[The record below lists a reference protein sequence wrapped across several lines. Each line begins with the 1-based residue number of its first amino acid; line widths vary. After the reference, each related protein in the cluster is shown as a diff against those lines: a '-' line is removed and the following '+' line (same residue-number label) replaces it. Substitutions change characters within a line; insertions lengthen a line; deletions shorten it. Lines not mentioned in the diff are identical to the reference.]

1 MRTGVLGQRD
11 VRLIGGA
18 VGLSALGDF
27 LLWVPL
33 TLHLHAMTGSGVA
46 VAALFV
52 ALWAPIVV
60 LAPVAGLLV
69 DRLEARALLLVASLA
84 QAALALALGSVAAI
98 LVLATLLGVGF
109 AVAQAAEFALLPQ
122 IAGAQ
127 KGRPGPGGRR
137 RSTRRSRRPG
147 SGPRASRARPRR
159 RNYQNRDAGGRQGTG
174 LLSDFLTGRDPVA
187 RQVLEEPMEQPAST
201 SSHMEP

>member
-1 MRTGVLGQRD
+1 MLGQRD

-33 TLHLHAMTGSGVA
+33 TLHLHAMTGSGIV

-69 DRLEARALLLVASLA
+69 DRLEARTLLLVASLI
-84 QAALALALGSVAAI
+84 QAALAGGGALVAATGGRVTLAVAGAIPVLAAVTGLALVRHPRLAASP
-98 LVLATLLGVGF
+98 AH
-109 AVAQAAEFALLPQ
+109 
-122 IAGAQ
+122 GA
-127 KGRPGPGGRR
+127 
-137 RSTRRSRRPG
+137 
-147 SGPRASRARPRR
+147 
-159 RNYQNRDAGGRQGTG
+159 
-174 LLSDFLTGRDPVA
+174 
-187 RQVLEEPMEQPAST
+187 
-201 SSHMEP
+201 

>member
-84 QAALALALGSVAAI
+84 QAALAAH
-98 LVLATLLGVGF
+98 
-109 AVAQAAEFALLPQ
+109 QAPDAGPPP
-122 IAGAQ
+122 AGAGGDNRGHRAIAVHLPGHRTQ
-127 KGRPGPGGRR
+127 ALRGHLSQAGR
-137 RSTRRSRRPG
+137 TQ
-147 SGPRASRARPRR
+147 PRECVE
-159 RNYQNRDAGGRQGTG
+159 
-174 LLSDFLTGRDPVA
+174 LFLGQLT
-187 RQVLEEPMEQPAST
+187 LM
-201 SSHMEP
+201 